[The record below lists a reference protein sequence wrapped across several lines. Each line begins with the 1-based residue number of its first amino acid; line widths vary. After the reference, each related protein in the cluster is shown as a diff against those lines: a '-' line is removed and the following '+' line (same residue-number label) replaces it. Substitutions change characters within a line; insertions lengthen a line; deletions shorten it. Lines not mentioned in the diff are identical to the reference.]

1 MREAIAMNSV
11 NRKNGEVNVMQ
22 ERPRFIR
29 TSVRALLAAVCLG
42 GGVVDVSAAEDDRKA
57 DWNFFTHAE
66 GRVNALHEL
75 QGKRNYAE
83 LGESSLVLT
92 GSVHKNLTF
101 LFEGA
106 YQPKRYRAETLTVE
120 RWQLQ
125 RRILPNHVLKIGK
138 SHTPVSYWNTN
149 YFHGRFFYPTSARPL
164 SADKIIP
171 MHDNAIGLSG
181 RAIGQRGFFYELEL
195 GSGQASENGFFKD
208 GVESSTVLGGFQ
220 SVAGN
225 VTSLGWH
232 RNRQHVVGETH
243 DFGHPNQHHHSHDH
257 DDHAM
262 HARMAMPSQF
272 EVIDIL
278 TASSFQTRGRVTF
291 LTELALSAGSN
302 DTENNK
308 AAFQYVGYQY
318 TDTLTPYVFADWLST
333 DRGNTFKRG
342 IESKLGVGVNIHMGT
357 AAIVKLE
364 LLRHRDGSL
373 ADTRS
378 GIGAV
383 VQVSVAL

>member
-1 MREAIAMNSV
+1 MNSV
-11 NRKNGEVNVMQ
+11 NSAKVEVIFKR
-22 ERPRFIR
+22 EGPCSLR
-29 TSVRALLAAVCLG
+29 TSARALLFTVCLACAA
-42 GGVVDVSAAEDDRKA
+42 VDVSAVEGDRKA
-57 DWNFFTHAE
+57 DWNFYTHAE
-66 GRVNALHEL
+66 GRVNDLHEL
-75 QGKRNYAE
+75 QGKPNYAE
-83 LGESSLVLT
+83 LGESSLVFT
-92 GSVHKNLTF
+92 GSVNENLTF
-101 LFEGA
+101 LLEGA
-106 YQPKRYRAETLTVE
+106 YLPKRYRAETLTVE

-125 RRILPNHVLKIGK
+125 RRILPNHVLQIGK

-149 YFHGRFFYPTSARPL
+149 FFHGRFFYPTSAPPL
-164 SADKIIP
+164 GSDKIIP

-181 RAIGQRGFFYELEL
+181 RAIGQRGFFYELGL
-195 GSGQASENGFFKD
+195 GSGQASETGFFKD

-232 RNRQHVVGETH
+232 RNRQHVPGETH
-243 DFGHPNQHHHSHDH
+243 DFGHASQHHISHDH
-257 DDHAM
+257 DHDHDHAM
-262 HARMAMPSQF
+262 HAGMAMPSQF

-291 LTELALSAGSN
+291 LTELALSTGSN
-302 DTENNK
+302 DTENNRS
-308 AAFQYVGYQY
+308 AFQYVGYRY

-333 DRGNTFKRG
+333 DRGLQFKRG
-342 IESKLGVGVNIHMGT
+342 VESKLGVGVSIHMGT

-383 VQVSVAL
+383 VQVSIAL